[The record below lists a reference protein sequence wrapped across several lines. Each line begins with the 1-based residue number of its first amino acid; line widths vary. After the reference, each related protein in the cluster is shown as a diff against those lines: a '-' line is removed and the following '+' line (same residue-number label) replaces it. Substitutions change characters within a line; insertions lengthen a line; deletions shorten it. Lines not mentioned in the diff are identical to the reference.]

1 MKQKY
6 LIFISNFEKDLW
18 IFLYLLTNSF
28 LQTRKRYCKNC
39 QLGKIENAPIE
50 TVLYKITMRSKS
62 VD

>member
-28 LQTRKRYCKNC
+28 LQIKKRYCKSC

-50 TVLYKITMRSKS
+50 TVLY
-62 VD
+62 